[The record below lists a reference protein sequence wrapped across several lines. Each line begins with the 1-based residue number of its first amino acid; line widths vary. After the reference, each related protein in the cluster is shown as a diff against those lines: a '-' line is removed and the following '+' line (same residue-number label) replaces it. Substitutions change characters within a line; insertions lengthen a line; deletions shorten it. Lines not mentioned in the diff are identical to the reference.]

1 MNMGYCDKLKKGKLK
16 MELKVKVKDV
26 YGQRL
31 VYPACSLSRSF
42 AALIQCKT
50 LTPSAMNEIKSM
62 GYTFTV
68 ETPELDS

>member
-1 MNMGYCDKLKKGKLK
+1 
-16 MELKVKVKDV
+16 MELKVKVKNV
-26 YGQRL
+26 WGQEL
-31 VYPACSLSRSF
+31 VYPAYKLSRSF
-42 AALIQCKT
+42 AALTQCKT